1 MKKFIMIFL
10 SMSMFLLGID
20 IDVVTTKDGHT
31 YIGKIVEQKPNK
43 YLTILRNDGS
53 KIKVIES
60 NIGKIDTIKDEQAGD
75 KKKGGIGKKV
85 LGFCG
90 ITFVV
95 YNILW
100 ITSVGGLSR

>member
-1 MKKFIMIFL
+1 MKKFIVIFL
-10 SMSMFLLGID
+10 SMSMFLFGID
-20 IDVVTTKDGHT
+20 IDVVTTKDG
-31 YIGKIVEQKPNK
+31 YKYVGKIVEQKPNK
-43 YLTILRNDGS
+43 YLIILRKDGS

-60 NIGKIDTIKDEQAGD
+60 NIVKIDTIKEEQAEE
-75 KKKGGIGKKV
+75 KKEGGIGKKV

-100 ITSVGGLSR
+100 ITTVGGLSR

>member
-10 SMSMFLLGID
+10 SMSMFLFGID
-20 IDVVTTKDGHT
+20 IDVVTTKDG
-31 YIGKIVEQKPNK
+31 YKYVGKIVEQKPNK
-43 YLTILRNDGS
+43 YLIILRKDGS

-60 NIGKIDTIKDEQAGD
+60 NIGKIDTIKEEQAEE
-75 KKKGGIGKKV
+75 KKGWFGKKV

-95 YNILW
+95 YNVLW
-100 ITSVGGLSR
+100 ITSVGGLSRW